1 MSKDYT
7 TYTQSPVG
15 SLQVKAKEEGLTAI
29 NYYDDDPPESL
40 DQPQHPVLKKTI
52 DQLNEYFDGKRK
64 TFDIP
69 LILKGTNFQ
78 QKVWKQLQ
86 QIPYGQKITYSELAT
101 RLGDP
106 QKARAVA
113 GANGLNPIPIIIP
126 CHRVIGADNKLTGY
140 SGGIERKQFLL
151 QLEGAL
157 LL

>member
-1 MSKDYT
+1 M
-7 TYTQSPVG
+7 G

-140 SGGIERKQFLL
+140 SGGIERKEFLL
-151 QLEGAL
+151 KLEGAL

>member
-1 MSKDYT
+1 
-7 TYTQSPVG
+7 VG

-40 DQPQHPVLKKTI
+40 DQPKHPVLKKTI

>member
-1 MSKDYT
+1 M
-7 TYTQSPVG
+7 G